1 MKMNRKSFK
10 FEFKA
15 GGETEPGTFEGY
27 GSVFNVVDSYDQI
40 VAPGAFTES
49 LAAIKAAGRSV
60 PVLWQHNMDAPIGMY
75 TTLEQDGIGLKVVGK
90 LAVPDVQQANEAY
103 ALLKM
108 GAVHD
113 LSIGYYTKN
122 STMDDESG
130 VLTLN
135 AVDLVEVSIVT
146 LGACPPA
153 QIQNVKARI
162 EAGDFLSMR
171 EFEEFLREKGYSRSQ
186 AEAIATCGYKS
197 FLARESKGD
206 SESTEKG
213 TDDLINLL
221 INIRKNFT

>member
-27 GSVFNVVDSYDQI
+27 GSVFNVVDSHDQI

-146 LGACPPA
+146 LGANPAA
-153 QIQNVKARI
+153 QIQSVKSRI
-162 EAGDFLSMR
+162 EAGNFLTVR
-171 EFEEFLREKGYSRSQ
+171 EFEELLREQGYSRS
-186 AEAIATCGYKS
+186 AAADIADRGYKS
-197 FLARESKGD
+197 YAARESADETAAEILKVLNQFGV
-206 SESTEKG
+206 K
-213 TDDLINLL
+213 
-221 INIRKNFT
+221 

>member
-1 MKMNRKSFK
+1 MKMNRKTFK

-15 GGETEPGTFEGY
+15 AADSEPGTFEGY
-27 GSVFNVVDSYDQI
+27 GSVFNVVDCYDQI

-49 LAAIKAAGRSV
+49 LSAIKAAGRSV
-60 PVLWQHNMDAPIGMY
+60 PVLWQHNMDMPIGMY
-75 TTLEQDGIGLKVVGK
+75 TTLEQDNVGLKVVGK

-122 STMDDESG
+122 STMDEESG

-146 LGACPPA
+146 MGANPSA

-162 EAGDFLSMR
+162 EAGKFLTVR
-171 EFEEFLREKGYSRSQ
+171 EFEDLLREQGFSKAAAAHI
-186 AEAIATCGYKS
+186 AERGYKS
-197 FLARESKGD
+197 LAP
-206 SESTEKG
+206 SEKDGKTAAEILKILN
-213 TDDLINLL
+213 TF
-221 INIRKNFT
+221 KV